1 MIRIDLGVRGLGRI
15 RFAASPLDAAK
26 DLLFTLGR
34 APQTLGPRWRDNA
47 VQALTER
54 QLGLLAAVAGGGP
67 LGYAPDFLRPEATG
81 FDTTLSSALHQV
93 ATTSAERVRYEL
105 SAALGGHSWDA
116 DPARRPPRLLLA
128 ALDRGE
134 EHLAQ
139 RLAGEMEQFWH
150 AALAPHWPG
159 IRARL
164 EGDVATRASAIVSRG
179 IADTL
184 DHLAPNLRERDGVLH
199 LSVPVPEAHRLDLD
213 ADAAVL
219 VPSVFTGRAVFC
231 GGDPPGTP
239 ARRTPL
245 IVYPA
250 APADCLPRAGRDEL
264 LGATRVKLL
273 AELSQP
279 HSTGELA
286 TRLCLSPATVSYH
299 LQILHRAGLVQRT
312 RRSRTVL
319 YQRLVRTP
327 GAGAAPDREHPST

>member
-1 MIRIDLGVRGLGRI
+1 MIRIDLGVRGLGRV
-15 RFAASPLDAAK
+15 RFAASPLDTAK
-26 DLLFTLGR
+26 DLLFTLAR
-34 APQTLGPRWRDNA
+34 TPQVLGPRWRDNA
-47 VQALTER
+47 VRALEER

-67 LGYAPDFLRPEATG
+67 LGYAPDFLRPESTG
-81 FDTTLSSALHQV
+81 FDMTLTGGLHLV
-93 ATTSAERVRYEL
+93 ATTPAERVRYEL
-105 SAALGGHSWDA
+105 SAALDGHAWDRS
-116 DPARRPPRLLLA
+116 PARRPPRLLLA

-134 EHLAQ
+134 EYLAQ
-139 RLAGEMEQFWH
+139 RIAGEMEQFWH

-164 EGDVATRASAIVSRG
+164 EGEVATRASAIVTRG
-179 IADTL
+179 ISDTL
-184 DHLAPNLRERDGVLH
+184 DSLAPNLRERDGVLH
-199 LSVPVPEAHRLDLD
+199 LTPLVADAHRIDLE
-213 ADAAVL
+213 ADSAVL
-219 VPSVFTGRAVFC
+219 VPSVFAARAIFC
-231 GGDPPGTP
+231 GGEPPGTP
-239 ARRTPL
+239 ARRGPL

-250 APADCLPRAGRDEL
+250 APTDCLPRTGRDEL

-327 GAGAAPDREHPST
+327 GAAAVPDREHPST